1 MTAPGQALPPG
12 RAAAAP
18 RAVKVLVA
26 LMIAQVVVGLV
37 SIPLAFSRAEDQ
49 LRTSLAASGST
60 ADVNTIK
67 TIAVVVG
74 VVFGALYVGL
84 ALVILRGKKWAWITA
99 LVLVSLGLLGS
110 FASLG
115 NAANRTALTPVSA
128 VLLVAIF
135 VLLLMKPV
143 RDHVDSQRGAP
154 GSYGG
159 GPYGGGP
166 YGGGPYGG
174 GPGGYGAP
182 STQPG
187 IPPGAAPPGS
197 PQQGP
202 GWGQPQQPPP
212 GYPQAQPPPYP
223 PPPS

>member
-1 MTAPGQALPPG
+1 
-12 RAAAAP
+12 
-18 RAVKVLVA
+18 
-26 LMIAQVVVGLV
+26 MIAQVVVGLV
-37 SIPLAFSRAEDQ
+37 GIPLAFSRAEDQ
-49 LRTSLAASGST
+49 LRTNLAASGST
-60 ADVNTIK
+60 VDVNTIK

-99 LVLVSLGLLGS
+99 LVLVSLGLLS
-110 FASLG
+110 SLASLG
-115 NAANRTALTPVSA
+115 NSANRTALTPVSA

-135 VLLLMKPV
+135 ALLLMKPV
-143 RDHVDSQRGAP
+143 RDHVDSQRGGP
-154 GSYGG
+154 GS
-159 GPYGGGP
+159 YGGGP

>member
-1 MTAPGQALPPG
+1 
-12 RAAAAP
+12 
-18 RAVKVLVA
+18 
-26 LMIAQVVVGLV
+26 MIAQVVVGLV
-37 SIPLAFSRAEDQ
+37 GIPLAFSRAEDQ
-49 LRTSLAASGST
+49 LRTNLAASGST
-60 ADVNTIK
+60 VDVNTIK

-99 LVLVSLGLLGS
+99 LVLVSLGLLS
-110 FASLG
+110 SLASLG

-143 RDHVDSQRGAP
+143 RDHVDSQRGGP
-154 GSYGG
+154 GSYGGGPYGG